1 MVKGSA
7 LEVDRWRIIQDG
19 PCCGAENMAVDEAIL
34 RAVCSSAAP
43 PTVRLYEWKVPT
55 ISIGYRQRAEP
66 FEGWDGSM
74 VRRITGGRAMLHH
87 MELTYCVVCG
97 PENRLFKSGIQG
109 AYSAISRCIV
119 KALGD
124 LGVKASF
131 STGRRC
137 PQRSEACFHSA
148 TRYEVL
154 VDGRKL
160 VGSAQRRFKGGFL
173 QHGSILFDVD
183 ETLTRSLFG
192 EQVLDRMNWV
202 RACAHID
209 KEEFKR
215 VLIKRLEE
223 GLKASFDKGLLT
235 TGEAGFKE
243 ALIIK
248 RYGTN
253 EWNLKRSTLPDTSR
267 ALSERAYVP
276 L

>member
-34 RAVCSSAAP
+34 RAV
-43 PTVRLYEWKVPT
+43 L
-55 ISIGYRQRAEP
+55 
-66 FEGWDGSM
+66 